1 MASRPVT
8 WSEVHELFQTLAH
21 VYRNDGATAMPAR
34 LAVPRPQVEAEC
46 DQWCREMYRDLAEAP
61 LPPPHLRD
69 WLMVRALMV
78 GSLAK
83 ALADKGEPSPGELGP
98 ALIEQLMIHEWH
110 GALLARWNSSGFQ
123 NPYGW

>member
-1 MASRPVT
+1 MTSRPVT
-8 WSEVHELFQTLAH
+8 WSEIHELFQGLAH
-21 VYRNDGATAMPAR
+21 IYRDEGRTNLPAR

-46 DQWCREMYRDLAEAP
+46 DQWCREMHRTLSESP
-61 LPPPHLRD
+61 LPPLHLRE
-69 WLMVRALMV
+69 WLMVRALLV
-78 GSLAK
+78 SSLAQ
-83 ALADKGEPSPGELGP
+83 ALADKSSPSPGPLDA